1 MPGAEP
7 LVRRC
12 PSDAERS
19 ADLVPCATRV
29 VRFSSEF
36 PEEKTKLLRE
46 FVRHDQASERVMF
59 MAKEL
64 K

>member
-7 LVRRC
+7 LVCPC

-19 ADLVPCATRV
+19 AHLVPCATRV

-36 PEEKTKLLRE
+36 PEQKTKLLRE
-46 FVRHDQASERVMF
+46 LVRHDQTSERVMF
-59 MAKEL
+59 TTKEL